1 MGMPIDS
8 FFEKDSKG
16 EDRYMADLGTV
27 KTNTFEMDYCRFGSG
42 DKTFVILPGL
52 SVQSVMGAKDA
63 IEDAYSVMKDD
74 FTTYVFDRRKTVPGG
89 YSIADMADDTAEAI
103 KELGLTDIYVFGA
116 SQGGM
121 IGMSLA
127 IRHPEI
133 VKKLVLGSTSS
144 HVWPTQRAVV
154 DRWIELAQM
163 KDREGL
169 YQEYGKEIYPPDAY
183 EQCKDMLTEAA
194 ASVTDEELERFV
206 ILASSI
212 REFNVT
218 DELKKIKCPVLALGV
233 YEDSVLDS
241 DATMEI
247 AENLDYREDFALY
260 MYKGFGHAAF
270 DTAPDYKKR
279 MLDFMLK

>member
-1 MGMPIDS
+1 
-8 FFEKDSKG
+8 
-16 EDRYMADLGTV
+16 MAKIGTV
-27 KTNTFEMDYCRFGSG
+27 RINGYEMDYCSFGSG

-52 SVQSVMGAKDA
+52 SIQSVMGSKDA

-74 FTTYVFDRRKTVPGG
+74 FTTYVFDRRKSVPDH
-89 YSIADMADDTAEAI
+89 YSIPDMADDTAEVM
-103 KELGLTDIYVFGA
+103 KEMGLTGAYVFGA

-121 IGMSLA
+121 IGLSLA
-127 IRHPEI
+127 IRHPEL

-154 DRWIELAQM
+154 DRWIELAGM
-163 KDREGL
+163 GDREGL
-169 YQEYGKEIYPPDAY
+169 YQDYAKEIYPPEVY
-183 EQCKDMLTEAA
+183 EQCKDSLNGIAS
-194 ASVTDEELERFV
+194 SVTDEELKKFV
-206 ILASSI
+206 ILAGSI
-212 REFNVT
+212 RGFNVT

-233 YEDSVLDS
+233 YEDPVLDS

-279 MLDFMLK
+279 MLDFLLR